1 MSMNVKVKTTAPNA
15 MIEKVEALNDDE
27 LDELC
32 EAAEKAILDGNGFGW
47 LRVPSRT
54 VLERYWRGVLL
65 MPQRDLFVARL
76 EGAVVGSSQLL
87 RPPPN
92 NEAQAHSAQITSF
105 FIAPEARGH
114 GLARGLIR
122 LAEDTAREGGYRQID
137 LDMRATQQAA
147 IQLAEG
153 AGYKRWGTKP
163 RYALVDGVYL
173 DGYFYSKSLVDA

>member
-1 MSMNVKVKTTAPNA
+1 MNAKVKDTTPDAL
-15 MIEKVEALNDDE
+15 IEKVEALDDDDI
-27 LDELC
+27 DELC
-32 EAAEKAILDGNGFGW
+32 DAAEKAILDGNGFGW
-47 LRVPSRT
+47 LKVPQRG

-65 MPQRDLFVARL
+65 MPQRDLFIARL
-76 EGAVVGSSQLL
+76 DGAVVGSSQLL

-105 FIAPEARGH
+105 FIAPDARGY

-122 LAEDTAREGGYRQID
+122 LAEDTARVGGYRQID

-153 AGYKRWGTKP
+153 AGYLRWGTKP
-163 RYALVDGVYL
+163 TYAFVDGHYIE
-173 DGYFYSKSLVDA
+173 GYYYSKSLVAA